1 MAVRVLLVDD
11 VDDIRRLVRTA
22 LRFRGGFEVVGEAAD
37 GAEAVR
43 MTRNLQ
49 PDIVV
54 LDLGLPDLAGREV
67 LGRLRLHAPGTRV
80 VVFSG
85 AESQD
90 RSWMTHHV
98 EGYVL
103 KDAQLDY
110 LVDLLETVGQLRGA
124 DAAIDLAQALS
135 SVREA
140 RRFVHKRI
148 AEWGLEPLLDDA
160 LLIVSELTTNA
171 ITHAHSPCG
180 LRLVRTPTTL
190 RIEVVDEGAG
200 SPEPQPPST
209 TEESGR
215 GVHLVAAL
223 TSAWGIEVVEGEGK
237 LVWAELPIPEGSG
250 QTTR

>member
-1 MAVRVLLVDD
+1 MVVRVLLVDD

-37 GAEAVR
+37 GTEAVR
-43 MTRNLQ
+43 LARELQ

-67 LGRLRLHAPGTRV
+67 LGRLRLHSPSTRV

-85 AESQD
+85 ADSED
-90 RSWMTHHV
+90 RSWMKHHV

-103 KDAQLDY
+103 KDDQLDY
-110 LVDLLETVGQLRGA
+110 LIDLLESVGKLRGA
-124 DAAIDLAQALS
+124 DAAIDLPRELG

-140 RRFVHKRI
+140 RRFVTKRI
-148 AEWGLEPLLDDA
+148 VEWALDPLLDDA

-180 LRLVRTPTTL
+180 LRLVRTPSTL
-190 RIEVVDEGAG
+190 RIEVADQGAG
-200 SPEPQPPST
+200 APEPQPPST

-223 TSAWGIEVVEGEGK
+223 TTAWGIEVVEGEGK
-237 LVWAELPIPEGSG
+237 LVWAELPIPDGLR
-250 QTTR
+250 QKAH